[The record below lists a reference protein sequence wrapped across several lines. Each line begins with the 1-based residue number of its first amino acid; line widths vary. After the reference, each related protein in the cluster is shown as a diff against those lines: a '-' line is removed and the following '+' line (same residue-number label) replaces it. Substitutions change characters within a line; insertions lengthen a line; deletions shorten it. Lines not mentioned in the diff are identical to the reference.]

1 MNNVNNVNT
10 KEANK
15 RAYYGKLAGL
25 VGIICNTLLCIG
37 KFIAGV
43 ISGSVSITA
52 DAANNLS
59 DASSSVISLIGF
71 RLSEKRPD
79 EEHPYGHARY
89 EYIAGFV
96 VAILVIVIGVEL
108 LRGSIERIITPQ
120 PVEFS
125 IVSVVVLS
133 VSIAV
138 KLGMMIFNRVV
149 GRRIDSQTLIA
160 TAADSRNDCITTAA
174 VLAAAVVSHFADI
187 QLDGIMGVLVA
198 GFILYSGAGLVRDAM
213 NPLLG
218 NAPSPELVESIR
230 EKILSY
236 PGVLGA
242 HDLIVHDYG
251 HGRKFATVHVEMSAE
266 EDVIESHGVID
277 RMERDFLN
285 DMGLNMLVHFD
296 PVVTDGSAVSGLRRE
311 LDEIVRLIDG
321 RLTVHDLRVVSSGS
335 CSRLIFDVVVP
346 KGFSMSEQELKDEIS
361 RFVRQR
367 READNLNGE
376 YQCVITVDRSFA
388 AIPPDAPAE
397 NDREQQ

>member
-1 MNNVNNVNT
+1 MNNVNT
-10 KEANK
+10 KESNK
-15 RAYYGKLAGL
+15 RAYYGKIAGL

-125 IVSVVVLS
+125 AVSVVVLS

-138 KLGMMIFNRVV
+138 KLGMMIFNRVM

-174 VLAAAVVSHFADI
+174 VLAAAVISHFADI

-213 NPLLG
+213 DPLLG
-218 NAPSPELVESIR
+218 NAPSPELVENIR

-346 KGFSMSEQELKDEIS
+346 KDFSMGEQELKDEIS

>member
-1 MNNVNNVNT
+1 MNT
-10 KEANK
+10 EEANK
-15 RAYYGKLAGL
+15 RAYYGKIAGL

-37 KFIAGV
+37 KFIAGL

-138 KLGMMIFNRVV
+138 KLGMMLFNRSM

-174 VLAAAVVSHFADI
+174 VLAAAVISHFADI

-213 NPLLG
+213 DPLLG

-266 EDVIESHGVID
+266 EDVIESHSVID

-296 PVVTDGSAVSGLRRE
+296 PVVTDSSAVSDLRRE
-311 LDEIVRLIDG
+311 LDEIVRLIDS
-321 RLTVHDLRVVSSGS
+321 RLTVHDLRVVNSDT

-346 KGFSMSEQELKDEIS
+346 KDFSMGEQELKDEIS

-367 READNLNGE
+367 READNFHGE
-376 YQCVITVDRSFA
+376 CRCVITVDRSFA

-397 NDREQQ
+397 NDNDRR

>member
-1 MNNVNNVNT
+1 MDM
-10 KEANK
+10 ELEHK
-15 RAYYGKLAGL
+15 RAHYGKVAGL
-25 VGIICNTLLCIG
+25 VGIVCNTLLCIG

-43 ISGSVSITA
+43 MSGSVSITA

-108 LRGSIERIITPQ
+108 FRSSIERIITPQ

-125 IVSVVVLS
+125 IVSVIVLS
-133 VSIAV
+133 VSIVV
-138 KLGMMIFNRVV
+138 KLGMMIFNTSM
-149 GRRIDSQTLIA
+149 GKRIDSQTLIA

-174 VLAAAVVSHFADI
+174 VLAAAIISHFANV
-187 QLDGIMGVLVA
+187 QLDGIMGTLVA
-198 GFILYSGAGLVRDAM
+198 AFILYSGAGLVRDAM

-218 NAPSPELVESIR
+218 NAPDPELVESIR
-230 EKILSY
+230 EKILTY

-251 HGRKFATVHVEMSAE
+251 HGRKFATVHVEMAAE
-266 EDVIESHGVID
+266 ENVIESHNVID
-277 RMERDFLN
+277 SIERDFLH

-296 PVVTDGSAVSGLRRE
+296 PVVTESSAVNDFRRD
-311 LDEIVRLIDG
+311 LDEIVRLIDQ
-321 RLTVHDLRVVSSGS
+321 RLTVHDLRVVPSDVDT
-335 CSRLIFDVVVP
+335 RLIFDVVVP
-346 KGFSMSEQELKDEIS
+346 KDFSMSEQELKDEIT

-367 READNLNGE
+367 RGDCS
-376 YQCVITVDRSFA
+376 CVITVDTSFA
-388 AIPPDAPAE
+388 PI
-397 NDREQQ
+397 QK

>member
-1 MNNVNNVNT
+1 MDM
-10 KEANK
+10 ELEHK
-15 RAYYGKLAGL
+15 RAHYGKVAGL
-25 VGIICNTLLCIG
+25 VGIVCNTLLCIG

-43 ISGSVSITA
+43 MSGSVSITA

-96 VAILVIVIGVEL
+96 VAILVIVVGVEL
-108 LRGSIERIITPQ
+108 FRSSIERIITPQ

-125 IVSVVVLS
+125 IVSVIVLS
-133 VSIAV
+133 VSIVV
-138 KLGMMIFNRVV
+138 KLGMMIFNTSM
-149 GRRIDSQTLIA
+149 GKRIDSQTLIA

-174 VLAAAVVSHFADI
+174 VLAAAIISHFANV
-187 QLDGIMGVLVA
+187 QLDGIMGTLVA
-198 GFILYSGAGLVRDAM
+198 AFILYSGAGLVRDAM

-218 NAPSPELVESIR
+218 NAPDPELVESIR
-230 EKILSY
+230 EKILTY

-251 HGRKFATVHVEMSAE
+251 HGRKFATVHVEMAAE
-266 EDVIESHGVID
+266 ENVIESHNVID
-277 RMERDFLN
+277 SIERDFLH

-296 PVVTDGSAVSGLRRE
+296 PVVTESSAVNDFRRE
-311 LDEIVRLIDG
+311 LDEIVRLIDQ
-321 RLTVHDLRVVSSGS
+321 RLTVHDLRVVPSDVDT
-335 CSRLIFDVVVP
+335 RLIFDVVVP
-346 KGFSMSEQELKDEIS
+346 KDFGMSEQELKDEIT

-367 READNLNGE
+367 RGDCS
-376 YQCVITVDRSFA
+376 CVITVDTSFA
-388 AIPPDAPAE
+388 PI
-397 NDREQQ
+397 QK

>member
-1 MNNVNNVNT
+1 MDM
-10 KEANK
+10 ELEHK
-15 RAYYGKLAGL
+15 RAHYGKLAGL
-25 VGIICNTLLCIG
+25 VGIVCNTLLCIG

-43 ISGSVSITA
+43 MSGSVSITA

-108 LRGSIERIITPQ
+108 FRSSIERIITPQ

-125 IVSVVVLS
+125 IVSVIVLS
-133 VSIAV
+133 VSIVV
-138 KLGMMIFNRVV
+138 KLGMMIFNTSI
-149 GRRIDSQTLIA
+149 GKRIDSQTLIA

-174 VLAAAVVSHFADI
+174 VLAAAIISHFANV
-187 QLDGIMGVLVA
+187 QLDGIMGTLVA
-198 GFILYSGAGLVRDAM
+198 AFILYSGAGLVRDAM

-218 NAPSPELVESIR
+218 NAPDPKLVESIR
-230 EKILSY
+230 EKILTY

-251 HGRKFATVHVEMSAE
+251 HGRKFATVHVEMAAE
-266 EDVIESHGVID
+266 ENVIESHNVID
-277 RMERDFLN
+277 SIERDFLH

-296 PVVTDGSAVSGLRRE
+296 PVVTESSAVNDFRRE
-311 LDEIVRLIDG
+311 LDEIVRLIDQ
-321 RLTVHDLRVVSSGS
+321 RLTVHDLRVVPSDVDT
-335 CSRLIFDVVVP
+335 RLIFDVVVP
-346 KGFSMSEQELKDEIS
+346 KDFSMSEQELKDEIT

-367 READNLNGE
+367 RGDCS
-376 YQCVITVDRSFA
+376 CVITVDTSFA
-388 AIPPDAPAE
+388 PI
-397 NDREQQ
+397 QK

>member
-1 MNNVNNVNT
+1 MDM
-10 KEANK
+10 ELEHK
-15 RAYYGKLAGL
+15 RAHYGKVAGL
-25 VGIICNTLLCIG
+25 VGIVCNTLLCIG

-43 ISGSVSITA
+43 MSGSVSITA

-108 LRGSIERIITPQ
+108 FRSSIERIITPQ

-125 IVSVVVLS
+125 IVSVIVLS
-133 VSIAV
+133 VSIVV
-138 KLGMMIFNRVV
+138 KLGMVIFNTSM
-149 GRRIDSQTLIA
+149 GKRIDSQTLIA

-174 VLAAAVVSHFADI
+174 VLAAAIISHFANV
-187 QLDGIMGVLVA
+187 QLDGIMGTLVA
-198 GFILYSGAGLVRDAM
+198 AFILYSGAGLVRDAM

-218 NAPSPELVESIR
+218 NAPDPELVESIR
-230 EKILSY
+230 EKILTY

-251 HGRKFATVHVEMSAE
+251 HGRKFATVHVEMAAE
-266 EDVIESHGVID
+266 ENVIESHNVID
-277 RMERDFLN
+277 SIERDFLH

-296 PVVTDGSAVSGLRRE
+296 PVVTESSAVNDFRRE
-311 LDEIVRLIDG
+311 LDEIVRLIDQ
-321 RLTVHDLRVVSSGS
+321 RLTVHDLRVVPSDVDT
-335 CSRLIFDVVVP
+335 RLIFDVVVP
-346 KGFSMSEQELKDEIS
+346 KDFGMSEQELKDEIT

-367 READNLNGE
+367 RGDCS
-376 YQCVITVDRSFA
+376 CVITVDTSFA
-388 AIPPDAPAE
+388 PI
-397 NDREQQ
+397 QK

>member
-1 MNNVNNVNT
+1 MDM
-10 KEANK
+10 ELEHK
-15 RAYYGKLAGL
+15 RAHYGKVAGL
-25 VGIICNTLLCIG
+25 VGIVCNTLLCIG

-43 ISGSVSITA
+43 MSGSVSITA

-108 LRGSIERIITPQ
+108 FRSSIERIITPQ

-125 IVSVVVLS
+125 IVSVIVLS
-133 VSIAV
+133 VSIVV
-138 KLGMMIFNRVV
+138 KLGMMIFNTSM
-149 GRRIDSQTLIA
+149 GKRIDSQTLIA

-174 VLAAAVVSHFADI
+174 VLAAAIISHFANV
-187 QLDGIMGVLVA
+187 QLDGIMGTLVA
-198 GFILYSGAGLVRDAM
+198 AFILYSGAGLVRDAM

-218 NAPSPELVESIR
+218 NAPDPKLVESIR
-230 EKILSY
+230 EKILTY

-251 HGRKFATVHVEMSAE
+251 HGRKFATVHVEMAAE
-266 EDVIESHGVID
+266 ENVIESHNVID
-277 RMERDFLN
+277 SIERDFLH

-296 PVVTDGSAVSGLRRE
+296 PVVTESSAVNDFRRD
-311 LDEIVRLIDG
+311 LDEIVRLIDQ
-321 RLTVHDLRVVSSGS
+321 RLTVHDLRVVPSDVDT
-335 CSRLIFDVVVP
+335 RLIFDVVVP
-346 KGFSMSEQELKDEIS
+346 KDFGMSEQELKDEIT

-367 READNLNGE
+367 RGDCS
-376 YQCVITVDRSFA
+376 CVITVDTSFA
-388 AIPPDAPAE
+388 PI
-397 NDREQQ
+397 QK

>member
-1 MNNVNNVNT
+1 MDM
-10 KEANK
+10 ELEHK
-15 RAYYGKLAGL
+15 RAHYGKLAGL
-25 VGIICNTLLCIG
+25 VGIVCNTLLCIG

-43 ISGSVSITA
+43 MSGSVSITA

-108 LRGSIERIITPQ
+108 FRSSIERIITPQ

-125 IVSVVVLS
+125 IVSVIVLS
-133 VSIAV
+133 VSIVV
-138 KLGMMIFNRVV
+138 KLGMMIFNTSI
-149 GRRIDSQTLIA
+149 GKRIDSQTLIA

-174 VLAAAVVSHFADI
+174 VLAAAIISHFANV
-187 QLDGIMGVLVA
+187 QLDGIMGTLVA
-198 GFILYSGAGLVRDAM
+198 AFILYSGAGLVRDAM

-218 NAPSPELVESIR
+218 NAPDPELVESIR
-230 EKILSY
+230 EKILTY

-251 HGRKFATVHVEMSAE
+251 HGRKFATVHVEMAAE
-266 EDVIESHGVID
+266 ENVIESHNVID
-277 RMERDFLN
+277 SIERDFLH

-296 PVVTDGSAVSGLRRE
+296 PVVTESSAVNDFRRE
-311 LDEIVRLIDG
+311 LDEIVRLIDQ
-321 RLTVHDLRVVSSGS
+321 RLTVHDLRVVPSDVDT
-335 CSRLIFDVVVP
+335 RLIFDVVVP
-346 KGFSMSEQELKDEIS
+346 KDFGMSEQELKDEIT

-367 READNLNGE
+367 RGDCS
-376 YQCVITVDRSFA
+376 CVITVDTSFA
-388 AIPPDAPAE
+388 PI
-397 NDREQQ
+397 QK

>member
-1 MNNVNNVNT
+1 MDT
-10 KEANK
+10 ELEHK
-15 RAYYGKLAGL
+15 RAHYGKLAGL

-37 KFIAGV
+37 KFIVGV
-43 ISGSVSITA
+43 MSGSVSITA

-108 LRGSIERIITPQ
+108 FRSSIERIITPQ

-125 IVSVVVLS
+125 IVSVIVLS
-133 VSIAV
+133 VSIVV
-138 KLGMMIFNRVV
+138 KLGMMIFNT
-149 GRRIDSQTLIA
+149 GMGKRIDSQTLIA

-174 VLAAAVVSHFADI
+174 VLAAAIISHFANV
-187 QLDGIMGVLVA
+187 QLDGIMGTLVA
-198 GFILYSGAGLVRDAM
+198 AFILYSGAGLVRDAM

-218 NAPSPELVESIR
+218 NAPDPELVESIR
-230 EKILSY
+230 EKILTY

-251 HGRKFATVHVEMSAE
+251 HGRKFATVHVEMAAE
-266 EDVIESHGVID
+266 ENVIESHNVID
-277 RMERDFLN
+277 SIERDFLH

-296 PVVTDGSAVSGLRRE
+296 PVVTESSAVNDFRRD
-311 LDEIVRLIDG
+311 LDEIVRLIDQ
-321 RLTVHDLRVVSSGS
+321 RLTVHDLRVVPSDVDT
-335 CSRLIFDVVVP
+335 RLIFDVVVP
-346 KGFSMSEQELKDEIS
+346 KDFGMSEQELKDEIT

-367 READNLNGE
+367 RGDCS
-376 YQCVITVDRSFA
+376 CVITVDTSFA
-388 AIPPDAPAE
+388 PI
-397 NDREQQ
+397 QK

>member
-1 MNNVNNVNT
+1 MDM
-10 KEANK
+10 ELEHK
-15 RAYYGKLAGL
+15 RAHYGKVAGL
-25 VGIICNTLLCIG
+25 VGIVCNTLLCIG

-43 ISGSVSITA
+43 MSGSVSITA

-108 LRGSIERIITPQ
+108 FRSSIERIITPQ

-125 IVSVVVLS
+125 IVSVIVLS
-133 VSIAV
+133 VSIVV
-138 KLGMMIFNRVV
+138 KLGMMIFNTSM
-149 GRRIDSQTLIA
+149 GKRIDSQTLIA

-174 VLAAAVVSHFADI
+174 VLAAAIISHFANV
-187 QLDGIMGVLVA
+187 QLDGIMGTLVA
-198 GFILYSGAGLVRDAM
+198 AFILYSGAGLVRDAM

-218 NAPSPELVESIR
+218 NAPDPKLVESIR
-230 EKILSY
+230 EKILTY

-251 HGRKFATVHVEMSAE
+251 HGRKFATVHVEMAAE
-266 EDVIESHGVID
+266 ENVIESHNVID
-277 RMERDFLN
+277 SIERDFLH

-296 PVVTDGSAVSGLRRE
+296 PVVTESSAVNDFRRE
-311 LDEIVRLIDG
+311 LDEIVRLIDQ
-321 RLTVHDLRVVSSGS
+321 RLTVHDLRVVPSDVDT
-335 CSRLIFDVVVP
+335 RLIFDVVVP
-346 KGFSMSEQELKDEIS
+346 KDFGMSEQELKDEIT

-367 READNLNGE
+367 RGDCS
-376 YQCVITVDRSFA
+376 CVITVDTSFA
-388 AIPPDAPAE
+388 PI
-397 NDREQQ
+397 QK